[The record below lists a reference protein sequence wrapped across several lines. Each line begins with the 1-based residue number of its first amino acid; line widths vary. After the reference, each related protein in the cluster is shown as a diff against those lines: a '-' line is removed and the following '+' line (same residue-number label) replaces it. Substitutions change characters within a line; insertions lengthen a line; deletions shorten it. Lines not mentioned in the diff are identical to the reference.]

1 VSDYTGRIKAIEIK
15 PSTAYDKVVLLANVA
30 DIEVATLTKELEAL
44 RTKVSELE
52 GDGNT
57 TAAEILREWWSA
69 ANIQGEASMHG
80 DEMIELTDA
89 MEASNPS
96 AQQGET

>member
-1 VSDYTGRIKAIEIK
+1 MNRRDSLSLLSSNSLTQMLLNSEDEN
-15 PSTAYDKVVLLANVA
+15 VV
-30 DIEVATLTKELEAL
+30 LTKELEAL

-52 GDGNT
+52 GEGNT

-80 DEMIELTDA
+80 DEMVELTDA
-89 MEASNPS
+89 MEASNPE
-96 AQQGET
+96 AQQQGDSNE